1 MAQGSNASPPSRV
14 RILAVTG
21 TAVLAGVLAEAL
33 HLPAG
38 SLLAGMLVA
47 LVGTVAFSVRIPLPA
62 SAQLGASCVL
72 GAALCAA
79 FQPSAWAALASHWL
93 VALINVVGVVAVSQV
108 VALGLSRLS
117 GLGVRTTTL
126 GLMPGGAPSMVAV
139 SEELGA
145 DSRLVAL
152 FQYVRLVVVIIV
164 AGLVGRWAGAVPN
177 LHLASAA
184 SLPGAPSPLI
194 AWGITLAVAVVGGW
208 LGVRLKLPAG
218 IFLGPILLGVPL
230 SLWGVPVGALPP
242 GLLPLGLW
250 ILGVRVGNQFD
261 ASALRELRRL
271 ALAAV
276 GAAMLVVAGCM
287 LLAWTWSSLGGV
299 DLLTAYFATS
309 PGGTDSV
316 LAIALGTQ
324 ANLSLVL
331 AVQLGRMLL
340 IFLLVPPFLR
350 RLSGRAVSR

>member
-1 MAQGSNASPPSRV
+1 MAQDSSAAPPSRA

-21 TAVLAGVLAEAL
+21 AALLAGVLAEVL

-47 LVGTVAFSVRIPLPA
+47 LVGTVAFSARIPLPA
-62 SAQLGASCVL
+62 SAQLGASCML

-79 FQPSAWAALASHWL
+79 FRPSAWAALAAHWP
-93 VALINVVGVVAVSQV
+93 VAFVNVVGVVAVSQA
-108 VALGLSRLS
+108 VALGFSRLS
-117 GLGVRTTTL
+117 GLALRTTTL
-126 GLMPGGAPSMVAV
+126 GLMPGGAPTMVAL
-139 SEELGA
+139 SEELGG
-145 DSRLVAL
+145 DSRVVAL

-164 AGLVGRWAGAVPN
+164 AGLVGRWAGSVPS
-177 LHLASAA
+177 LHLAHAS
-184 SLPGAPSPLI
+184 SLPGAPAPVM
-194 AWGITLAVAVVGGW
+194 AWGTTLAVAAVGGW

-261 ASALRELRRL
+261 VSALRELRRL

-276 GAAMLVVAGCM
+276 GAAMLVVGGCV

-309 PGGTDSV
+309 PGGVDSV

-324 ANLSLVL
+324 ATLSLVL

-340 IFLLVPPFLR
+340 IFLLIPPFLR
-350 RLSGRAVSR
+350 RLPVRR